1 MFMKEIA
8 LHVMDIVQNSISA
21 GATLIEINVNVR
33 HDIDE
38 MSVSVNDNG
47 CGMSREQANKVIS
60 PFATSRTT
68 RKVGLGIPFFKAG
81 AEVCDG
87 TFTLNSEPG
96 AGTFIGVTYRIS
108 HIDRPPMGDMAETMV
123 TLVACNESIDFVYDY
138 TVDGNRFVFD
148 TREIRK
154 ILGEEV
160 PLNLP
165 DITTWMKDYLYQ
177 GIEELNGGI

>member
-1 MFMKEIA
+1 
-8 LHVMDIVQNSISA
+8 
-21 GATLIEINVNVR
+21 
-33 HDIDE
+33 
-38 MSVSVNDNG
+38 
-47 CGMSREQANKVIS
+47 
-60 PFATSRTT
+60 
-68 RKVGLGIPFFKAG
+68 
-81 AEVCDG
+81 
-87 TFTLNSEPG
+87 
-96 AGTFIGVTYRIS
+96 
-108 HIDRPPMGDMAETMV
+108 MGDMAETMV